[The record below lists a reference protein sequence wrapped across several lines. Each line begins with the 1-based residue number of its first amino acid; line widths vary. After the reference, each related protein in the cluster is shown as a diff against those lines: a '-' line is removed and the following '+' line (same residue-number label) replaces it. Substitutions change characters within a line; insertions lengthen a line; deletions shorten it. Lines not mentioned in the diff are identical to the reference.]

1 MAAVLQT
8 MAAQQAATRGTIII
22 DDVVK
27 IYDPGGAAVMAVDHC
42 SLEIQAGEICMIV
55 GPSGCGKT
63 TLLNAIAGFH
73 EITSGR
79 ILLDGEVLCSA
90 DKPKAA
96 PGSDRIVVFQNGA
109 LFPWKTNLENVAF
122 GPMMQGTLG
131 RAEAREKALGMMAD
145 AGLAGSIVQ
154 TGLVTFDDSL
164 LSYVIFAANMETRAS
179 RIRRGL
185 GDSDDIGAPA
195 CK

>member
-1 MAAVLQT
+1 MAAVMQT
-8 MAAQQAATRGTIII
+8 MAAQQAATRGAIII

-27 IYDPGGAAVMAVDHC
+27 IYDPDGAAVMAVDHC
-42 SLEIQAGEICMIV
+42 SLDIKAGEICMIV

-79 ILLDGEVLCSA
+79 ILLDGEVLCSTE
-90 DKPKAA
+90 KPKAE

-122 GPMMQGTLG
+122 GPVMQGTLSKARSDRKSARHDG
-131 RAEAREKALGMMAD
+131 RCRVWPASSIIFPAKSPPAC
-145 AGLAGSIVQ
+145 AG
-154 TGLVTFDDSL
+154 
-164 LSYVIFAANMETRAS
+164 AS
-179 RIRRGL
+179 RSCAR
-185 GDSDDIGAPA
+185 
-195 CK
+195 

>member
-1 MAAVLQT
+1 VLIGGNANVNNNDAVSGAPLSSVSARNSLALAQMNSNTLTMTVDGILVLQ
-8 MAAQQAATRGTIII
+8 
-22 DDVVK
+22 
-27 IYDPGGAAVMAVDHC
+27 
-42 SLEIQAGEICMIV
+42 S
-55 GPSGCGKT
+55 GKT
-63 TLLNAIAGFH
+63 TG
-73 EITSGR
+73 
-79 ILLDGEVLCSA
+79 
-90 DKPKAA
+90 P
-96 PGSDRIVVFQNGA
+96 QGA
-109 LFPWKTNLENVAF
+109 LASARIDAGDEIKINVN
-122 GPMMQGTLG
+122 GTGSYTYPGGTLG
-131 RAEAREKALGMMAD
+131 PASFFMIGGGESGFFDANNVDLAGSLAYPQAVPITVTLAGGIVREAD